1 VQPVVKSMT
10 GYGKGQSVTEI
21 GEISVEIKSVNNRY
35 ADMNIRLPRFLNFAE
50 DRIKKTISEY
60 TTRGKIDMFISVATS
75 ESSGKKVIIDKD
87 LAYSYINAF
96 RQFCEEADIKFDI
109 SASRLMMGDIVTI
122 EHEEREDEELW
133 TYIEPVV
140 REALTAHTEA
150 RSIEGEKLKKDLLEK
165 VNTIK
170 NNVAEIEK
178 IVPENIEN
186 YRQRLLA
193 KVNEVLENY
202 ELEENRIVAE
212 VAIYTDKVCVD
223 EEIVRLKSH
232 LEEVGVILNGDGPV
246 GKKLDFII
254 QEMNREINTI
264 GSKSNELKIT
274 RLVVDTKTEI
284 EKIREQIQNLE

>member
-1 VQPVVKSMT
+1 MT
-10 GYGKGQSVTEI
+10 GYGKAQSVTDI
-21 GEISVEIKSVNNRY
+21 GEISVEVKSVNNRY

-50 DRIKKTISEY
+50 DRIKKAIGEY
-60 TTRGKIDMFISVATS
+60 TTRGKIDMFITVITA

-96 RQFCEEADIKFDI
+96 RDFCQEADIKFDI
-109 SASRLMMGDIVTI
+109 SASRLMSSDVVSV
-122 EHEEREDEELW
+122 EHEERDDEEVWIVL
-133 TYIEPVV
+133 EPVI
-140 REALTAHTEA
+140 REAMEAHSKA
-150 RSIEGEKLKKDLLEK
+150 RVIEGEKLKSDLLEK
-165 VNTIK
+165 IRLIGE
-170 NNVAEIEK
+170 NVAEIEK
-178 IVPENIEN
+178 IVPENIEA
-186 YRQRLLA
+186 YRLRLLQ
-193 KVNEVLENY
+193 KINDVLENY
-202 ELEENRIVAE
+202 EFEENRIVAE
-212 VAIYTDKVCVD
+212 VAVYTDKVCVD

-232 LEEVGVILNGDGPV
+232 LQEVDSILSGDGPV

>member
-1 VQPVVKSMT
+1 MVKSMT
-10 GYGKGQSVTEI
+10 GYGKAQNVTEL
-21 GEISVEIKSVNNRY
+21 GEISVEVKSVNNRY

-50 DRIKKTISEY
+50 DRIKKTIGEY
-60 TTRGKIDMFISVATS
+60 TTRGKIDMFITVITA
-75 ESSGKKVIIDKD
+75 ENSGKKVLIDKD

-109 SASRLMMGDIVTI
+109 SASRLMSSDVVSV
-122 EHEEREDEELW
+122 EHEQREDEEVW
-133 TYIEPVV
+133 AFIEPVV
-140 REALTAHTEA
+140 RQAMEAHTRA
-150 RSIEGEKLKKDLLEK
+150 RSVEGEKLKADLLEK
-165 VNTIK
+165 VENIR
-170 NNVAEIEK
+170 NNVSEIER

-186 YRQRLLA
+186 YRERLLQ

-212 VAIYTDKVCVD
+212 VAVYTDKVCVD
-223 EEIVRLKSH
+223 EEIVRLRSH
-232 LEEVGVILNGDGPV
+232 LVEVGEILCSDGPV